1 MKYLLLLALLSA
13 SLSCPVASRA
23 QAPATAPAHQV
34 QYACLLAKQSGYG
47 TAMSLQLDYGEG
59 IGLPAPLAAQMKE
72 EATYVRTLT
81 AIPDA
86 LNYLGLKG
94 WEYLGFNSILL
105 HGDYQHRYM
114 LRRLIK

>member
-13 SLSCPVASRA
+13 STICSVASRA

-34 QYACLLAKQSGYG
+34 QYCSLLAKQSGYG
-47 TAMSLQLDYGEG
+47 SAMALQLDYGEG
-59 IGLPAPLAAQMKE
+59 IGLPAPLVAQMKE
-72 EATYVRTLT
+72 EAAYVHTLT

-94 WEYLGFNSILL
+94 WEYLDFNSILL

-114 LRRLIK
+114 LRRPIK